1 MEEEKYCKDTTLH
14 GYTIMVG
21 ADKPSTPTGEEIQ
34 LPEELTTA
42 LQDLGQWSSPYQ
54 LKLIYTTN

>member
-1 MEEEKYCKDTTLH
+1 
-14 GYTIMVG
+14 MVG

-42 LQDLGQWSSPYQ
+42 PQDLGQWSSPYQ
-54 LKLIYTTN
+54 LKLIYKTN